1 MYINQVSLLD
11 SQLKEKSSIMEEYVN
26 ELSQLRSEMAKIK
39 KNQEKEISQL
49 KEERSRELEE
59 VGWVDGASN
68 CFNSCYH

>member
-1 MYINQVSLLD
+1 
-11 SQLKEKSSIMEEYVN
+11 MEEYVN